1 MHIVGEVLDDGDN
14 HDDDDLVFRALA
26 DRGRRHLLDQLQA
39 HNGQTLAR
47 LCEGMTDRFPMSRQA
62 VSKHLAVLEE
72 ARLVLTLRS
81 GREKR
86 HFLNPGPIAD
96 IAGRWIDKY
105 QGERVRA
112 LTELKREL
120 EANHDG

>member
-1 MHIVGEVLDDGDN
+1 MGEVHDDG
-14 HDDDDLVFRALA
+14 DLVFRALS
-26 DRGRRHLLDQLQA
+26 DRGRRRLLDQL
-39 HNGQTLAR
+39 HERDGQTLAQ
-47 LCEGMTDRFPMSRQA
+47 LCEGMAMSRQA

-72 ARLVLTLRS
+72 ARLVLTLRQ

-96 IAGRWIDKY
+96 IAGRWIHKY

-112 LTELKREL
+112 LAEMKREL

>member
-1 MHIVGEVLDDGDN
+1 LHIVGEVQGDDG
-14 HDDDDLVFRALA
+14 DLVFRALA
-26 DRGRRHLLDQLQA
+26 DRGRRHLLDQLHA
-39 HNGQTLAR
+39 HNGQTLAQ
-47 LCEGMTDRFPMSRQA
+47 LCEGMADRFSMTRQA

-72 ARLVLTLRS
+72 ARLVLTLRR

-96 IAGRWIDKY
+96 LAGRWIGKY

-112 LTELKREL
+112 LAELKREL

>member
-26 DRGRRHLLDQLQA
+26 DRGRRHLLDQLRA